1 MNIALPIEQVKWLE
15 EQVATGTFA
24 SVEDGVR
31 LAVAGLIDLGEDDE
45 LAWARPL
52 VDEARAA
59 IERGD
64 GISAAEAKAEIEA
77 LLRSLNARCSREAS
91 HRKRVRI
98 LPESSSTSQQSRALQ
113 RRASGIIA
121 FGRPSTVSRTSR
133 EVAPCGRGSAG
144 MSASS
149 SSIPISSSTCMNATQ
164 WSRMCCVSST
174 GVAG

>member
-77 LLRSLNARCSREAS
+77 LLRSLNAR
-91 HRKRVRI
+91 
-98 LPESSSTSQQSRALQ
+98 
-113 RRASGIIA
+113 
-121 FGRPSTVSRTSR
+121 
-133 EVAPCGRGSAG
+133 
-144 MSASS
+144 
-149 SSIPISSSTCMNATQ
+149 
-164 WSRMCCVSST
+164 
-174 GVAG
+174 